1 MPVHSTPAG
10 RLHSGSMRT
19 VAGQK
24 GKGMLSDAEQRR
36 LTEIESGLRS
46 EDPELAER
54 FGHVMLRCPQE
65 WRGMTAR
72 GWLLAAAL
80 LMGFAVLMG
89 SGGMALIALS
99 VAGVGAGRLLTRYVR
114 SSDGRQPPRP

>member
-1 MPVHSTPAG
+1 
-10 RLHSGSMRT
+10 
-19 VAGQK
+19 
-24 GKGMLSDAEQRR
+24 MLSDAERR
-36 LTEIESGLRS
+36 RSTEGERDLRT
-46 EDPELAER
+46 EDPESAER
-54 FGHVMLRCPQE
+54 FGRVMLRCPQE

-80 LMGFAVLMG
+80 VMVLAVLMR

-99 VAGVGAGRLLTRYVR
+99 AAGVSAGMWLTRHLR